1 MQSYY
6 KDTILYSYL
15 FSVSSN
21 LVACLDTLV
30 MRRVWEVNQENTMG
44 LDLTNL
50 RILLP
55 GMIQLVHMQ
64 NFRKTKPARA
74 YQGLKNFSFSE
85 NISFVLNEW

>member
-1 MQSYY
+1 
-6 KDTILYSYL
+6 
-15 FSVSSN
+15 
-21 LVACLDTLV
+21 
-30 MRRVWEVNQENTMG
+30 MG